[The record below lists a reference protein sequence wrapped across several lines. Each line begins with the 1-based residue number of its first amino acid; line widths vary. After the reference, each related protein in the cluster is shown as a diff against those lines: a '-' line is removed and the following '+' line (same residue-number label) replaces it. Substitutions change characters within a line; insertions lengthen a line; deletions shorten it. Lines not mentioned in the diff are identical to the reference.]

1 MKAGVIAVQGAV
13 AEHLKMLR
21 TTMEKLGMQGQAVP
35 VRSRRELEAVD
46 YLIIPGGESTTISR
60 LLKRFNLS
68 ERIVELGNG
77 GLPIMGTCA
86 GCILLAKEGDE
97 EVAKTGTELL
107 HLMDLSVERNAF
119 GRQRE
124 SFEVPIEVKG
134 LKDKF
139 PAVFIRAPAIS
150 RTWGKCERLAEY
162 EGRTVMAKQGNIL
175 ALTFHPE
182 LSGDSGIHEMF
193 LQMP

>member
-1 MKAGVIAVQGAV
+1 MKTGVIAVQGAV
-13 AEHLKMLR
+13 PEHLKMIR
-21 TTMEKLGMQGQAVP
+21 TAMEKLGIRGQAVP
-35 VRSRRELEAVD
+35 VRSRRELDTVD
-46 YLIIPGGESTTISR
+46 HLIIPGGESTTISR
-60 LLKRFNLS
+60 LLKRFDLS

-97 EVAKTGTELL
+97 EVAKTGTKLL
-107 HLMDLSVERNAF
+107 HLIDLAVERNAF

-124 SFEVPIEVKG
+124 SFEVPIKVKG

-150 RTWGKCERLAEY
+150 RTWGKCEGLAEY
-162 EGRTVMAKQGNIL
+162 EGRMVMAKQGNIL

-193 LQMP
+193 LQMH